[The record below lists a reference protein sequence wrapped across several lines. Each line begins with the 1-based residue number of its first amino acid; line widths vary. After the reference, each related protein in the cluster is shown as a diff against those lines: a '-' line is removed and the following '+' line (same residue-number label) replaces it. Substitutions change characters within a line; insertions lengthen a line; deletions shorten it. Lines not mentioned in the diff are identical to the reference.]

1 MILEDNVISLCFYS
15 NLSSFDLDSSKS
27 WPWYLKGC
35 LESNSLMW
43 FFFFSNQ
50 SDCPLRVTKE
60 RAVCADK
67 IMFSDLRSQQ
77 LRKTM
82 EIKVFAVHFHRA
94 PKHYRLFSLFPLFD
108 LNL

>member
-1 MILEDNVISLCFYS
+1 MV
-15 NLSSFDLDSSKS
+15 
-27 WPWYLKGC
+27 
-35 LESNSLMW
+35 
-43 FFFFSNQ
+43 FFSNQ

-82 EIKVFAVHFHRA
+82 EIKSKERQSVENTGERSYFKAYSGKEERNVL
-94 PKHYRLFSLFPLFD
+94 KS
-108 LNL
+108 